1 MVQGSRDANGAPVFG
16 AEDSI
21 SRAEATVMLD
31 NLLDITDVPVAV
43 FSADGAGHWAAQ
55 AAANLSASGI
65 IRADTA
71 GAVQLADTLTMADAA
86 GMLDG
91 ALDIMEARGG
101 GSWLPWA

>member
-1 MVQGSRDANGAPVFG
+1 
-16 AEDSI
+16 
-21 SRAEATVMLD
+21 MLD
-31 NLLDITDVPVAV
+31 NLLDITDVPLEV
-43 FSADGAGHWAAQ
+43 FSIGGDEHWASQ

-86 GMLDG
+86 EMLDG
-91 ALDIMEARGG
+91 ALDVMNARNS